1 MKSLLAIYPGSIVSE
16 ELCIREGCLCFFDE
30 SNQRYISIPKTE
42 ISEKEVLVLQS
53 FLTPADEGNQLSM
66 KSPEENK

>member
-1 MKSLLAIYPGSIVSE
+1 M
-16 ELCIREGCLCFFDE
+16 FFDE

-66 KSPEENK
+66 KSPEENKWFSFLFSEGNCRRI